1 VKPYLYIASTINQ
14 AASHAKMNPSYTGIP
29 NLAGRPPSISNP
41 PPQIFGAF
49 PSDNSPIG
57 NGYSDAF
64 LPDDFN
70 SYGFDAADD
79 QGGDDQGDAKR
90 RRIARACD
98 MCRKKK
104 IKCDGKMPRCS
115 HCENYKTEC
124 IFTQVEKKRQPPK
137 GAKYIEGLENR
148 LGRMETLLRM
158 SGLLAE
164 DDGRTD
170 LGTLEKR
177 LADRMAASGSARASV
192 SEGETPGVREAAT
205 PVQQNTPQHGA
216 QQATVASPQSN
227 DLPTPS
233 SAQPGDKR
241 KEKDVEA
248 LADQMCSLITN
259 NVGETRYIGMAMREL
274 YLDKANVM

>member
-1 VKPYLYIASTINQ
+1 MV
-14 AASHAKMNPSYTGIP
+14 
-29 NLAGRPPSISNP
+29 GRTPSIANP
-41 PPQIFGAF
+41 PPQIFGAL

-64 LPDDFN
+64 LPDDYN
-70 SYGFDAADD
+70 NYGFDAGDD

-192 SEGETPGVREAAT
+192 SEGGTPGIRPETPAQLG
-205 PVQQNTPQHGA
+205 TPQ
-216 QQATVASPQSN
+216 QAIVTSPQSN
-227 DLPTPS
+227 EAPTPAN
-233 SAQPGDKR
+233 AQPGEKR

-259 NVGETRYIGMAMREL
+259 NVGETRYIGKHTCMLFWRWL
-274 YLDKANVM
+274 ILRRLFFRLLHLLT